1 MFTIFF
7 SSCKEDE
14 IISSSYVNVNIL
26 EKEVEYTNA
35 RIMWSVST
43 DATISNVLF
52 EYATDTTFVKSVE
65 VPMTSTVNRNN
76 FYAILDTLKDGVK
89 YYIRCKVVNKYNSLT
104 KNQDSVLSACYQ
116 SLNLYYNLHPRSK
129 NILP

>member
-43 DATISNVLF
+43 DATISNVLL

-65 VPMTSTVNRNN
+65 VPMTSMVNRNN

-89 YYIRCKVVNKYNSLT
+89 YYIRC
-104 KNQDSVLSACYQ
+104 
-116 SLNLYYNLHPRSK
+116 
-129 NILP
+129 